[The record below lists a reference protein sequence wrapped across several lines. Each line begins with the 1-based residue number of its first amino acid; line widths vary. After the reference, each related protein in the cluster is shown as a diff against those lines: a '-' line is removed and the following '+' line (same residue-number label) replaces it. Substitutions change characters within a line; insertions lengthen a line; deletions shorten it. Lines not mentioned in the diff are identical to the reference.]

1 MSLFESDD
9 SLIDQDAIFGKVN
22 VTPLLSS
29 DFKPWHKPRKQFIR
43 DVQWLNQF
51 KMLFREKKYKE
62 IDRVNYFGL
71 PGGDLLDINYI
82 YNGLVESN
90 KLKNKVLGFY
100 GFINDNKDYQKA
112 QGEMTKLLDMEH
124 VYNDSKIDSFSFEDL
139 SKVNSDAW
147 SRLSGFGVY
156 HFVNLDFCNNVI
168 SEKTLPSLYYLID
181 YQLKRVIGLPWL
193 LCITTRL
200 NKESTTNALINKFN
214 DVITSFM
221 VKNNDVSGKIQEC
234 FTDVYNILEN
244 FTNIQSVTEK
254 NIINEILQ
262 ICLVL
267 WIIKE
272 SVEREGEI
280 VLKSSFRYSVDAYN
294 PDADMHSF
302 VFCINRQDSC
312 KSDHFGLIEVDTA
325 KIPKPL
331 NFEELACLAIDKL
344 NRTLN
349 VDDHLAEEKDKFT
362 FYTNQMMNLLNKC
375 GYDTARYKD
384 FMSENYGYVF

>member
-1 MSLFESDD
+1 MSIFDSDD
-9 SLIDQDAIFGKVN
+9 SLIDNDAVFGKVN
-22 VTPLLSS
+22 VAPLLSS

-43 DVQWLNQF
+43 DIQWLNQF

-71 PGGDLLDINYI
+71 PGGDLLDINFI
-82 YNGLVESN
+82 YNGLVECN
-90 KLKNKVLGFY
+90 KLENKQLGFY
-100 GFINDNKDYQKA
+100 GFINDEKDYQKA

-139 SKVNSDAW
+139 SKTNSDAW
-147 SRLSGFGVY
+147 ARLSGFGVY

-168 SEKTLPSLYYLID
+168 SEKTLPALYFLID

-200 NKESTTNALINKFN
+200 NKESTTNELIEKFN

-221 VKNNDVSGKIQEC
+221 IKNQDVSGKIQEC
-234 FTDVYNILEN
+234 FAGVYNILDG
-244 FTNIQSVTEK
+244 FSDIRSVK
-254 NIINEILQ
+254 DKHIINEILQ

-280 VLKSSFRYSVDAYN
+280 TLKSSFRYSVDLFN
-294 PDADMHSF
+294 PEADMHSF
-302 VFCINRQDSC
+302 VFSINRGDFC
-312 KSDHFGLIEVDTA
+312 KEDQFGLIEIEAA
-325 KIPKPL
+325 KMPREI
-331 NFEELACLAIDKL
+331 NFDKLACLAIDKL
-344 NRTLN
+344 NNSLN
-349 VDDHLAEEKDKFT
+349 VDTHLAEDKDKFLL
-362 FYTNQMMNLLNKC
+362 YTDQMINLLGKC
-375 GYDTARYKD
+375 GYDTTSYKD
-384 FMSENYGYVF
+384 FMSHKYGYVF